1 MNEPLISNIKICG
14 ITQSATAMLCAELG
28 FGAVGF
34 IFFPKSPRNV
44 SPETVRDITQVLPDS
59 MAKVGVFVDE
69 PLRIMV
75 ATAKS
80 AGLTTI
86 QLHGNEDIDTIL
98 ALQQQGYK
106 VVKVARSS
114 EEARRI
120 MTTLPDGTS
129 VLLECGHG
137 VLPGGNGAVWN
148 WAEASTIS
156 GNLPLGI
163 AGGLS
168 PENIIKAIEDSG
180 AMAYDISSGI
190 ESSPGVKDPDAIR
203 RLAETV
209 QNLRFSL
216 QPFW

>member
-1 MNEPLISNIKICG
+1 MTEPLIHNIKICG
-14 ITQSATAMLCAELG
+14 ITQSVTAMLCAELG

-44 SPETVRDITQVLPDS
+44 SPETVRDITRVLPDS

-69 PLRIMV
+69 PLEIML
-75 ATAKS
+75 ATADV

-98 ALQQQGYK
+98 ALQQHGYK

-120 MTTLPDGTS
+120 APTLPDGTS
-129 VLLECGHG
+129 MLLECGHG
-137 VLPGGNGAVWN
+137 VLPGGNGATWN
-148 WAEASTIS
+148 WSETRTIAC
-156 GNLPLGI
+156 NLPLGI
-163 AGGLS
+163 AGGLN
-168 PENIIKAIEDSG
+168 PDNIIKAVEDSG

-203 RLAETV
+203 RLAEAI
-209 QNLRFSL
+209 QNLHLNF